1 MFFKSNATKSLF
13 VATIAALLLL
23 GVTASAQQQ
32 MDLDDLEIKGEVLG
46 DNRIQMINREKNKL
60 KNFVEFR
67 TDYRNEITQGL
78 VEPIPQYTDMAIL
91 KSNQKKK
98 GR

>member
-1 MFFKSNATKSLF
+1 MFSKRFSVIATFLILLS
-13 VATIAALLLL
+13 AMGQGALC
-23 GVTASAQQQ
+23 QQQ
-32 MDLDDLEIKGEVLG
+32 MDLDDLEIKGELLG

-67 TDYRNEITQGL
+67 TDYRNEITEGL
-78 VEPIPQYTDMAIL
+78 IIPTPRYSDMAIL

-98 GR
+98 

>member
-1 MFFKSNATKSLF
+1 MSTRKFLFIGILLSLSSTSGLA
-13 VATIAALLLL
+13 V
-23 GVTASAQQQ
+23 AQQQ

-60 KNFVEFR
+60 QNFVEFR
-67 TDYRNEITQGL
+67 TDYRNEITEGL
-78 VEPIPQYTDMAIL
+78 IHPIPVYKDMALL
-91 KSNQKKK
+91 KVRKMTTKKK